1 MSTPHFLDADPSLP
15 LAIEGVE
22 PIREKHITF
31 LDIEP
36 NTGGMVKLILSLPGL
51 PIQAHKRIQVSVPIE
66 HSDYFVPYLNF
77 KSPENSV
84 SFAFPSCLH

>member
-1 MSTPHFLDADPSLP
+1 MDSWTSRDAKVSKNTNIKFYIPGVPVIMSTPHFLDADPSLP

-36 NTGGMVKLILSLPGL
+36 NTGGMV
-51 PIQAHKRIQVSVPIE
+51 E
-66 HSDYFVPYLNF
+66 DCFT
-77 KSPENSV
+77 
-84 SFAFPSCLH
+84 PSRPSNTGPQEDPSECPN